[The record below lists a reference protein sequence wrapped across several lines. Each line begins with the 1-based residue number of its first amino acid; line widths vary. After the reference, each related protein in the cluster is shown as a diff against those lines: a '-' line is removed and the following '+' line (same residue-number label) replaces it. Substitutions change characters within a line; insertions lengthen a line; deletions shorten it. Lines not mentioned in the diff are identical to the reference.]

1 MSQPTP
7 KMLPHTLHGTRA
19 QTRLRHPMH
28 GWVRWLVLALAGLYR
43 IDAGDAGEGG
53 FEIARP
59 GRHFKFPQDHASHP
73 SFSIEWW
80 YVTGHLNT
88 GATQPFG
95 FQATFFRRATTPVQA
110 TASTNAP
117 PGSDTN
123 FGHSQIFLAHM
134 ALTDPNTGQFW
145 HRERIARDGWDAWA
159 RTNILDVRHGNWSF
173 QLRDPVS
180 PSPTLGSSHELFQL
194 RGTVGPNTALDL
206 QLAPAKPRVLFGTN
220 GVSRK
225 AADPAAASHYI
236 TYTRLDVRG
245 QLTLDSKVLPVT
257 GQAWFD
263 HEFSSSQLGEG
274 QVGWDWAS
282 IQLKDG
288 REIMAYRMRR
298 SDGST
303 DPYSTLAWI
312 DQSGNVLHYD
322 ARDFQWETLARWKS
336 PVSGA
341 SYPTRVRLRLMDPKT
356 QRPWSLVLNPRVA
369 NQELRG
375 DVGGIAYWEGAC
387 RVEDDSGA
395 EIGNAY
401 LELTGY
407 DGNLRGRF

>member
-1 MSQPTP
+1 MNKSTPPMPAQP
-7 KMLPHTLHGTRA
+7 HRVTRDMKPLGPRWSHWI
-19 QTRLRHPMH
+19 RL
-28 GWVRWLVLALAGLYR
+28 LIITLAGMSHTV
-43 IDAGDAGEGG
+43 AGEEG

-59 GRHFKFPQDHASHP
+59 GRVFEFPKDHASHP
-73 SFSIEWW
+73 AFSIEWW

-88 GATQPFG
+88 GAPQPLG
-95 FQATFFRRATTPVQA
+95 FQATFFRRATSPIHTSNA
-110 TASTNAP
+110 TNSISFADP
-117 PGSDTN
+117 N

-159 RTNILDVRHGNWSF
+159 RTNTLDVRHGNWSIR
-173 QLRDPVS
+173 QVHS
-180 PSPTLGSSHELFQL
+180 SVPSPQTSSPQEVFQL
-194 RGTVGPNTALDL
+194 RGSVGPNTGLDL
-206 QLAPAKPRVLFGTN
+206 QLEPAKPRVLFGTN

-225 AADPAAASHYI
+225 ATDPAAASHYI
-236 TYTRLDVRG
+236 TYTRLHVHG
-245 QLTLDSKVLPVT
+245 QMTLESKTVPVT
-257 GQAWFD
+257 GLAWFD

-303 DPYSTLAWI
+303 DPFSTLAWI
-312 DQSGNVLHYD
+312 DRSGKVHHHD
-322 ARDFQWETLARWKS
+322 AREFQWESLAQWKS
-336 PVSGA
+336 PVTGA
-341 SYPTRVRLRLMDPKT
+341 SYPNRVRIRTIDPET

-375 DVGGIAYWEGAC
+375 DVGGISYWEGAC
-387 RVEDDSGA
+387 RVEDEAGV
-395 EIGNAY
+395 EIGRAY